1 MTAELNLRGVAVFA
15 VAGAALMLA
24 GNAQVLADDGLF
36 ESFDAVED
44 DALSEERGR
53 NIVIDENGNIQIVTD
68 GGAVA
73 INAGFQDF
81 NGTINGDATGGAMN
95 IATGA
100 LSDQRFV
107 INAFNTGNNVA
118 MLNQLAITVD
128 MTTPAP

>member
-1 MTAELNLRGVAVFA
+1 MTGKLSLKGVGAVAF
-15 VAGAALMLA
+15 AGAALMLA
-24 GNAQVLADDGLF
+24 GNVQVLADEGLF
-36 ESFDAVED
+36 GSFDAVAD

-53 NIVIDENGNIQIVTD
+53 NIVIDENGNIQIATE

-73 INAGFQDF
+73 INAGFQYF
-81 NGTINGDATGGAMN
+81 EGTINGDAPSGAMN

-118 MLNQLAITVD
+118 MFNQLAISVD
-128 MTTPAP
+128 MTTP